1 MIFDLKLLTYAKIYS
16 IRPIFCVYLSMEQL
30 WFCLAN
36 RWGFFN
42 VYLRP
47 LEAIEIIEVSMCANQ
62 SILLQV
68 SPLYRIYNF
77 STSRRVIMTN
87 FVTYQKGTE
96 NGLSFEVKKQLGN
109 LKPRFY
115 YW

>member
-1 MIFDLKLLTYAKIYS
+1 
-16 IRPIFCVYLSMEQL
+16 
-30 WFCLAN
+30 
-36 RWGFFN
+36 
-42 VYLRP
+42 
-47 LEAIEIIEVSMCANQ
+47 
-62 SILLQV
+62 
-68 SPLYRIYNF
+68 
-77 STSRRVIMTN
+77 MTN